1 MSDMNISKLKPII
14 NLFIVN
20 DIDFL
25 RQKQKFQIMEIEPTF
40 SGHGDCLKL
49 MSSGKR
55 ELHPIKS

>member
-40 SGHGDCLKL
+40 SGHGDCFKVAV
-49 MSSGKR
+49 
-55 ELHPIKS
+55 